1 MERLTVI
8 WNDRRTRKVPNRLL
22 ERRVDAMRRFFFT
35 RDTKG
40 ENMFQGVTTAICG
53 FVVGFI
59 VATCVIEFAT
69 DAAVREIV
77 DQVATRTQEINRE
90 RIVDEICH
98 DVLTR

>member
-1 MERLTVI
+1 
-8 WNDRRTRKVPNRLL
+8 
-22 ERRVDAMRRFFFT
+22 MRRFFFT

-40 ENMFQGVTTAICG
+40 ENMFQSVTTAICG

-69 DAAVREIV
+69 DAAVREIT

-90 RIVDEICH
+90 RIVQRISREITANGK
-98 DVLTR
+98 VNR

>member
-1 MERLTVI
+1 
-8 WNDRRTRKVPNRLL
+8 
-22 ERRVDAMRRFFFT
+22 MRRFFFT

-40 ENMFQGVTTAICG
+40 ENMFQSVTTAICG

-69 DAAVREIV
+69 DAAVREIA